1 MNWLAIALGFGAYLL
16 GSIPVGVLVAK
27 SKGIDILNTGSGS
40 IGATNVYRTLGRGP
54 GFFVFVL
61 DVLKGLIPA
70 LLARIWFHE
79 PMFPFAIGLCAVI
92 GHSLSPW
99 LKFKGGK
106 GIATGVGA
114 LLGSIPLVAVAGLA
128 CFLFSVLLTRYISF
142 GSILA
147 ALSLAPLGFAFGLPI
162 SMTIPLAILG
172 LFVVYR
178 HKSNIIR
185 LMNGTEPKF
194 DWKGGNPSSSDE
206 NANGSMKSDF
216 ELQEAERTKD
226 STEEPE
232 DRA

>member
-1 MNWLAIALGFGAYLL
+1 MNLLAIALGFGAFLL
-16 GSIPVGVLVAK
+16 GSVPFGVLVAK
-27 SKGIDILNTGSGS
+27 SKGIDILNTGSRS

-54 GFFVFVL
+54 GFFVLVL

-70 LLARIWFHE
+70 LLARIWF
-79 PMFPFAIGLCAVI
+79 PDPIFPFGIGLCAVV

-99 LKFKGGK
+99 LKFRGGK

-114 LLGSIPLVAVAGLA
+114 LLGSIPLVALSGLA
-128 CFLFSVLLTRYISF
+128 FFLICLLLTRYVSV
-142 GSILA
+142 GSIVA
-147 ALSLAPLGFAFGLPI
+147 ALFLAPLGYAFGLPI
-162 SMTIPLAILG
+162 AMTITLALLG

-194 DWKGGNPSSSDE
+194 DWGGGNASSYDQNE
-206 NANGSMKSDF
+206 NGKSKSDL
-216 ELQEAERTKD
+216 ESQDAEATLDTK
-226 STEEPE
+226 EEPE